1 MRAEKILK
9 SASKFLN
16 MNLIIWQ
23 TIYVL
28 GGIVILPFAP
38 FLYLQGQ
45 YVRRKVGR
53 LPDAEGDTAGKFG
66 SENDSAKLLVIGE
79 STAAGV
85 GARTH
90 ETALAGQFARFLSRK
105 VGKSVHW
112 HVIGKS
118 GITVK
123 ETIQELVPKIPDEK
137 FDYIL
142 IALCGNEV
150 LKLRSP
156 RTFRR
161 DMLQLLGILEEKNPN
176 ATVFIT
182 NAPAVRLSP
191 VLPQPI
197 KFILG
202 HLSAL
207 HDRNAK
213 EFTAP
218 LKNVLYFPQPDAVTE
233 DFFADGIH
241 PSEKGYTLWSERM
254 VETLLKEDFIK

>member
-1 MRAEKILK
+1 
-9 SASKFLN
+9 

-28 GGIVILPFAP
+28 SGILLLPFAP
-38 FLYLQGQ
+38 FLYMQGQ
-45 YVRRKVGR
+45 YVRRKIGR
-53 LPDAEGDTAGKFG
+53 LPDAQGEAAGKIGEREPF
-66 SENDSAKLLVIGE
+66 ARLLVIGE

-90 ETALAGQFARFLSRK
+90 ETALAGQFARFLSAK
-105 VGKSVHW
+105 IEKSVDW
-112 HVIGKS
+112 HVIGRS

-123 ETIQELVPKIPDEK
+123 ETIYELVPKIPAENY
-137 FDYIL
+137 DYVL
-142 IALCGNEV
+142 VALCGNEV

-161 DMLQLLGILEEKNPN
+161 DMKKLLGILREKNPD
-176 ATVFIT
+176 ATFFIT

-191 VLPQPI
+191 VLPHPI

-207 HDRNAK
+207 HDANAR
-213 EFTAP
+213 EFTTEFE
-218 LKNVLYFPQPDAVTE
+218 NVFYFHQPTEVPE

-241 PSEKGYTLWSERM
+241 PSEKGYTVWSKRM
-254 VETLLKEDFIK
+254 IEFFTEKYQW

>member
-1 MRAEKILK
+1 
-9 SASKFLN
+9 
-16 MNLIIWQ
+16 MNLILWQ

-28 GGIVILPFAP
+28 GGIIILPFAP

-53 LPDAEGDTAGKFG
+53 LPDAGGDTKGKFDRG
-66 SENDSAKLLVIGE
+66 EASVNLLVLGE

-85 GARTH
+85 GASTH
-90 ETALAGQFARFLSRK
+90 ETGLAGQFARFLGEK
-105 VGKSVHW
+105 IGKSVRW
-112 HVIGKS
+112 QVVGRS

-123 ETIQELVPKIPDEK
+123 ETIRELVPKIPDEK
-137 FDYIL
+137 FDYIML
-142 IALCGNEV
+142 ALCGNEV

-161 DMLQLLGILEEKNPN
+161 DMRRLIAILKEKNPE
-176 ATVFIT
+176 ATFFIT
-182 NAPAVRLSP
+182 NAPAIRLSP
-191 VLPQPI
+191 VLPFPI

-207 HDRNAK
+207 HDANAR
-213 EFTAP
+213 EFTAAMR
-218 LKNVLYFPQPDAVTE
+218 KVFYFHQPASVPE

-241 PSEKGYTLWSERM
+241 PSESGYTVWSKRM
-254 VETLLKEDFIK
+254 IEFFEEKYNW

>member
-1 MRAEKILK
+1 M
-9 SASKFLN
+9 
-16 MNLIIWQ
+16 
-23 TIYVL
+23 
-28 GGIVILPFAP
+28 PFAP

-45 YVRRKVGR
+45 YTRRKIGR
-53 LPDAEGDTAGKFG
+53 LPDAQGETAGRFG
-66 SENDSAKLLVIGE
+66 GGENAVKLLVIGE

-90 ETALAGQFARFLSRK
+90 EAALAGQFARFLSRK
-105 VGKSVHW
+105 IGKTVNW
-112 HVIGKS
+112 NVIGRS
-118 GITVK
+118 GITVR
-123 ETIQELVPKIPDEK
+123 ETINELVPKIPDEN
-137 FDYIL
+137 FDYIVV
-142 IALCGNEV
+142 ALCGNEV

-156 RTFRR
+156 RNFRH
-161 DMLQLLGILEEKNPN
+161 DMLEFLGILREKNPE
-176 ATVFIT
+176 AVVFIT
-182 NAPAVRLSP
+182 NAPAIRLSP

-207 HDRNAK
+207 HDKNIR

-218 LKNVLYFPQPDAVTE
+218 MPNILYFPQPTEVVE

-254 VETLLKEDFIK
+254 VETLLK

>member
-1 MRAEKILK
+1 
-9 SASKFLN
+9 
-16 MNLIIWQ
+16 MNLFVWQ

-28 GGIVILPFAP
+28 SGIVILPFAP
-38 FLYLQGQ
+38 FLYLQSK
-45 YVRRKVGR
+45 YVRRKIGR
-53 LPDAEGDTAGKFG
+53 LPDAAGATSGKFG
-66 SENDSAKLLVIGE
+66 AGNESTKLLIIGE

-90 ETALAGQFARFLSRK
+90 ETALAGQFARFLSGK
-105 VGKSVHW
+105 IGKSVDW

-118 GITVK
+118 GITVA
-123 ETIQELVPKIPDEK
+123 ETIVELVPRIPDEK
-137 FDYIL
+137 FDYVL
-142 IALCGNEV
+142 VALCGNEV

-161 DMLQLLGILEEKNPN
+161 DMLRLLDVLQAKNPE
-176 ATVFIT
+176 ATFFIT

-191 VLPQPI
+191 VLPHPI

-207 HDRNAK
+207 HDKNIRQ
-213 EFTAP
+213 FTAP
-218 LKNVLYFPQPDAVTE
+218 MNKILYFPQPSEVTE

-241 PSEKGYTLWSERM
+241 PSEKGYALWSERM
-254 VETLLKEDFIK
+254 IETLLK